1 MALFTPQQNTVELNF
16 NNEYIYHLELSEDVA
31 RRIEKAGKII
41 ADVNPR
47 TLDEI
52 NAAYNKAM
60 DVIDMVLDDE
70 EASEKIMSLWE
81 HPGTVEVLSVI
92 HFILKEWEK
101 EYRIVLGNMKSTAQ
115 MPGAPATHNKPKGKK
130 GGRK

>member
-16 NNEYIYHLELSEDVA
+16 NNEYIYHLELSEEVA
-31 RRIEKAGKII
+31 RRIEEAGKII
-41 ADVNPR
+41 ADVNPH

-81 HPGTVEVLSVI
+81 HPGTVEILSVI